1 MFQEGDYIVYGSSG
15 VCVVEQVGNP
25 DIPGMNSDRLYYT
38 LRPLYDKKSTIFTP
52 VDNKKVVM
60 RPVMTKD
67 EALALIDE
75 MDKIGYL
82 VVNDEKQREAEYK
95 NCFLKCDCREL
106 VKMIHTI
113 HLRREERLAQ
123 GKKVTAKDDKYF
135 HMAENNLFGE
145 LAVSLGIDREK
156 VQQFILERV
165 G

>member
-145 LAVSLGIDREK
+145 LAVSLGIEREK
-156 VQQFILERV
+156 VQDFILKRV